1 MSISYF
7 FQKPE
12 NMARTKTSRLKKDEL
27 KKILNKMGSEFD
39 ESWTEAQLL
48 DKIRETVEEP
58 AEVFLEV
65 NPTRRRRSLRLSI
78 QAEAASETETR
89 SNPRRQVQFEFT
101 EEIKDRLQSI
111 ERKIDSNTTKL
122 QSIEDNILSD
132 LLPFILREVRDLR
145 RNLRS

>member
-1 MSISYF
+1 M
-7 FQKPE
+7 
-12 NMARTKTSRLKKDEL
+12 
-27 KKILNKMGSEFD
+27 
-39 ESWTEAQLL
+39 
-48 DKIRETVEEP
+48 
-58 AEVFLEV
+58 
-65 NPTRRRRSLRLSI
+65 RLSI